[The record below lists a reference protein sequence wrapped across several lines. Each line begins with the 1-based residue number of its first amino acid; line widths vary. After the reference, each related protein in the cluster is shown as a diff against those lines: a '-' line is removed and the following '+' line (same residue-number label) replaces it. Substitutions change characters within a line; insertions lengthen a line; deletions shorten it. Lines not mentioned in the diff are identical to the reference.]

1 MSGTVR
7 GAVTFIAI
15 IIGAGSYLSAGTQLP
30 VRDLQ
35 LAVIGEVYK
44 ALTYF
49 IAPISSLMGEC
60 LVIDGGTFKLSS
72 GTGFWPILVLV
83 LAGAVAG
90 LLVRSVGGAIAA
102 SFIGSSFI
110 FVGWQLIGF
119 QLIPV
124 LSPNFAWMLEL
135 DKVYTMMLY
144 LKPLEIPALFG
155 FPIISSI
162 GTSLFTEKENV
173 QSARRHEPLF
183 TWRT

>member
-7 GAVTFIAI
+7 GAATFIAI

-30 VRDLQ
+30 VRNVQ
-35 LAVIGEVYK
+35 LAVIGEIYK

-49 IAPISSLMGEC
+49 ISPISSLMGEQI
-60 LVIDGGTFKLSS
+60 VINGGTFTISS
-72 GTGFWPILVLV
+72 GAGFWPILILV
-83 LAGAVAG
+83 LGGAVAG
-90 LLVRSVGGAIAA
+90 LLARSMGGAIAA

-110 FVGWQLIGF
+110 FVGWQLIGL

-124 LSPNFAWMLEL
+124 LSPNHAWMLEL
-135 DKVYTMMLY
+135 DRIYTMMLY
-144 LKPLEIPALFG
+144 LRPLEIPALFG

-162 GTSLFTEKENV
+162 AISIFTEEEKA

-183 TWRT
+183 SWRS